1 MWLCTEWKIDWDAVG
16 AVATAAAAI
25 IALVIWSFDKAQRK
39 RERAASAKLL
49 AQIMT
54 TPIGATQLEIA
65 KFRCWI
71 VPTDGDQSHLID
83 VLNDENA
90 RKDLATKAAQITIDL
105 PSQFLDKADIFSEIV
120 SNRLANAFSQVNR
133 LKKLSSLLGD
143 LSDSANEDEIDQHLM
158 AVLTQIKEAE
168 QATAEAF
175 QALLKA
181 GKSTLLLK

>member
-1 MWLCTEWKIDWDAVG
+1 MWLCTEWKIDWDAVA

-25 IALVIWSFDKAQRK
+25 IALIIWSVDKAQRK

-54 TPIGATQLEIA
+54 TPVGATQVEIA
-65 KFRCWI
+65 KFRCYV
-71 VPTDGDQSHLID
+71 VPSDSDQTYLLD

-90 RKDLATKAAQITIDL
+90 RKDLAAQASKITIDL
-105 PSQFLDKADIFSEIV
+105 PSQFLDKADIFSETV
-120 SNRLANAFSQVNR
+120 NNRLANAFSQVNR
-133 LKKLSSLLGD
+133 KKKMSSLLAD
-143 LSDSANEDEIDQHLM
+143 LPDSALEEEISQHLM
-158 AVLTQIKEAE
+158 AVLNQIKEAE

-181 GKSTLLLK
+181 GKSS